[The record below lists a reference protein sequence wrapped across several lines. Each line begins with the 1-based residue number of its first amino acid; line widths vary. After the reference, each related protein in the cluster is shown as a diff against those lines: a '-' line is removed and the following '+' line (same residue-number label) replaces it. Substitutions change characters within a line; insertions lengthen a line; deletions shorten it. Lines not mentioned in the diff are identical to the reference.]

1 MASWKRVSSVENLEV
16 GWYYYSITVLL
27 QHITVIFEYIYIA
40 YTKGKVH

>member
-16 GWYYYSITVLL
+16 GVGTITTVLQYYYSNIW
-27 QHITVIFEYIYIA
+27 IYIA